1 MTFKLR
7 QFMLKLFFEV
17 PDYKIAR
24 RQRGRKAAH
33 DLLDITLVNEVRC
46 RNFWL
51 RCAFPMFWMT
61 NVLLESTDDLKR
73 KIQKSSFF
81 AGWLG
86 NDVWFVFPICLSLA
100 FPWARWKEVKETI
113 SLSPIRWPGLHLMD
127 EFGSCLKGYCTLKQ
141 VLLGFVLTLAFC
153 KGLMIDGMGGGSWC
167 GDVFYPCHF
176 CRNLQ
181 LASWMLRF
189 ISWPCCC
196 VCFFS
201 LTLKR
206 SGLLLLDPRA
216 LNMDNWRT
224 GDPNFERVEN
234 LGSLDTLLLCQ
245 QKMWRKIVPN
255 RKISS
260 IHISCQKVVLD
271 SVEKSHLDPG

>member
-7 QFMLKLFFEV
+7 QWMLKLFFEV

-86 NDVWFVFPICLSLA
+86 NDVWFVFPQCLSLA
-100 FPWARWKEVKETI
+100 FLSARWKEVKETI

-127 EFGSCLKGYCTLKQ
+127 GFGCCLKGAEGAI
-141 VLLGFVLTLAFC
+141 VSFLLGYLHWSKSWEVLFWHWLFVRDWWLMAWVEAVDVEMCFTHAISAGISSWQAECLDSSAGHVAAF
-153 KGLMIDGMGGGSWC
+153 
-167 GDVFYPCHF
+167 VFFPWHSNGVD
-176 CRNLQ
+176 CR
-181 LASWMLRF
+181 
-189 ISWPCCC
+189 
-196 VCFFS
+196 S
-201 LTLKR
+201 LTQGR
-206 SGLLLLDPRA
+206 WIWTTGVRVIPISNA
-216 LNMDNWRT
+216 WRT
-224 GDPNFERVEN
+224 
-234 LGSLDTLLLCQ
+234 
-245 QKMWRKIVPN
+245 
-255 RKISS
+255 
-260 IHISCQKVVLD
+260 
-271 SVEKSHLDPG
+271 